1 MTEPIKNI
9 AETLAEVLPQ
19 AHRIDTSA
27 TNLGLIHIAVPN
39 GHELKEIDLEWLNAA
54 PRRAML
60 APKMDQAES
69 FLAYVA
75 RHSGPATV
83 AWCHFDPQQFS
94 LSFCAVFDD
103 HQPGTPGW
111 RRHRADFTP
120 EHSAEWKVW
129 KAHHSKA
136 MGQVEF
142 AEFLER
148 NADDINAE
156 SAVDGIT
163 YPTSLAMLKMAT
175 EFEMNGERKL
185 RSVARLQGGQSRFE
199 YVDDAHPDT
208 LATMSA
214 FDKFQIGIPVF
225 WSGLGYRIQARLKY
239 RNNSGKLSFWYELI
253 RPDLVH
259 QAAARQTI
267 EAVRTGIESVPLL
280 MGSFNS

>member
-1 MTEPIKNI
+1 MDHSHDGLGRDGGDFGGVVAAASGPTAEGGKPRRVRAPRVRPPRVRLSHPIVERVGAKF
-9 AETLAEVLPQ
+9 ARRVQAQLAEG
-19 AHRIDTSA
+19 R
-27 TNLGLIHIAVPN
+27 
-39 GHELKEIDLEWLNAA
+39 
-54 PRRAML
+54 
-60 APKMDQAES
+60 
-69 FLAYVA
+69 
-75 RHSGPATV
+75 
-83 AWCHFDPQQFS
+83 
-94 LSFCAVFDD
+94 
-103 HQPGTPGW
+103 
-111 RRHRADFTP
+111 
-120 EHSAEWKVW
+120 
-129 KAHHSKA
+129 
-136 MGQVEF
+136 VEF

-253 RPDLVH
+253 RADRVH
-259 QAAARQTI
+259 EAAAKELI
-267 EAVRTGIESVPLL
+267 EKIRAGLPAGVPLL
-280 MGSFNS
+280 MGSAKG